1 MYAIKHR
8 QWENPESSIYN
19 DHNGPDKVINRCMK
33 SSRLIYYQF
42 NNRKKRR
49 KDYQLISIE
58 TLRDKM
64 NSDIVELE
72 DTSANLDDC
81 SIDIHFMIEQTFKR
95 KEFFLAFILDC
106 ICIEDVF
113 DKTNL
118 NRQIRSNL
126 DTINKSKVEVTAQEA
141 KKINPDINIKTY
153 EVHVTEDNISEIL
166 QGNEVLIDAVDNVY
180 TRVLIS
186 REAKK
191 QDITFIHSAVDE
203 TSGQLTIIDKNT
215 PSYEELFKLDS
226 LNKPLEDSK
235 DYLLNISSKKPQVL
249 GVTPAIFGSLEVSET
264 IKYILGRENTVLSP
278 NVLMWDIFDINSFR
292 IIEF

>member
-1 MYAIKHR
+1 MSELYNQMISR
-8 QWENPESSIYN
+8 Q
-19 DHNGPDKVINRCMK
+19 
-33 SSRLIYYQF
+33 
-42 NNRKKRR
+42 
-49 KDYQLISIE
+49 IE
-58 TLRDKM
+58 IFSKEEQEKIRNTPVVVMGCGGLGGT
-64 NSDIVELE
+64 I
-72 DTSANLDDC
+72 
-81 SIDIHFMIEQTFKR
+81 IEQLVRSGFENIT
-95 KEFFLAFILDC
+95 IID
-106 ICIEDVF
+106 EDVF

-191 QDITFIHSAVDE
+191 QNITFIHSAVDE

-264 IKYILGRENTVLSP
+264 IKYILGRENVVLSP